1 MSYVDSGPCENE
13 IINYT
18 CENENYFIIFSD
30 LLYLYWSI
38 YTCVK
43 IINSWFFF
51 IEYCLYD
58 QNKYEIYYTYI
69 YPYLYFIFG
78 ILIINFFYEYLF

>member
-30 LLYLYWSI
+30 LLYLY
-38 YTCVK
+38 
-43 IINSWFFF
+43 
-51 IEYCLYD
+51 
-58 QNKYEIYYTYI
+58 
-69 YPYLYFIFG
+69 
-78 ILIINFFYEYLF
+78 